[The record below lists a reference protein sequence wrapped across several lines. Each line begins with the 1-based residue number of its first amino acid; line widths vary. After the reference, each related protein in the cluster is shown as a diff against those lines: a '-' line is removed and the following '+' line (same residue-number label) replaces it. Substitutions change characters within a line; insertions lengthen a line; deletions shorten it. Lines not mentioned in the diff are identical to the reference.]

1 MSSRTFSS
9 GDVLVDRRAAYAER
23 LAAEGEVGAAAD
35 LLADALVMAPQ
46 WAAGWFRLGEW
57 RAAEGRTDAALGAYR
72 TALSLD
78 PSDRIG
84 ASLAIES
91 LGGEEAVTT
100 AAFMEQLFDQ
110 FADRF
115 DTSLVV
121 KLGYRLPGLM
131 FDAIAASGAVPAG
144 RTIDLGC
151 GTGLMGDRLRAMTG
165 WLEGVDISG
174 GMLRKAEQRKI
185 YDRLTRAD
193 LAQGGFGSGFDLA
206 VAADVLV
213 YFRRLDR
220 VFSDVA
226 AALDSGAAF
235 AFSVERNAAEDLV
248 TLRPSRRFAHGSGYV
263 AATLDGAG
271 FTMVS
276 QARETIR
283 FDRGEPVEGLV
294 VVARKK

>member
-57 RAAEGRTDAALGAYR
+57 REAEGRTDAALGAYR

-78 PSDRIG
+78 SSDRIG

-110 FADRF
+110 FSDRF

-121 KLGYRLPGLM
+121 KLGYRLPGLL
-131 FDAIAASGAVPAG
+131 FDAIAAAGAVPAG

-174 GMLRKAEQRKI
+174 GMLRKAEERKI

-193 LAQGGFGSGFDLA
+193 LAQGGFGLGFDLA

-220 VFSDVA
+220 VFADVA
-226 AALDSGAAF
+226 AALESGATF
-235 AFSVERNAAEDLV
+235 AFSVERNPADDLV
-248 TLRPSRRFAHGSGYV
+248 TLRPSRRFAHGSGYI

-271 FTMVS
+271 FAIVS
-276 QARETIR
+276 QARDTIR
-283 FDRGEPVEGLV
+283 FDRGEPVEGLI

>member
-23 LAAEGEVGAAAD
+23 LAAEGEIAAAAD

-57 RAAEGRTDAALGAYR
+57 REAEGRTDAALGAYR

-78 PSDRIG
+78 ASDRIG
-84 ASLAIES
+84 AALAIES

-121 KLGYRLPGLM
+121 KLGYRLPGLL
-131 FDAIAASGAVPAG
+131 FDAISAAGAVPAG

-165 WLEGVDISG
+165 WLEGIDISG
-174 GMLRKAEQRKI
+174 GMLRKAGERKI

-193 LAQGGFGSGFDLA
+193 LAQGGFGLGFDLA

-220 VFSDVA
+220 VFADVA
-226 AALDSGAAF
+226 AALESGGAF
-235 AFSVERNAAEDLV
+235 AFSVERNAAEGSV
-248 TLRPSRRFAHGSGYV
+248 TLRPSRRFAHGSGYI
-263 AATLDGAG
+263 AAALDGAG
-271 FTMVS
+271 LSIVS
-276 QARETIR
+276 QGQETIR

-294 VVARKK
+294 VVARKR